1 MRKNLEC
8 EEFCLSLQSQNK
20 IRVVLTEDGV
30 IAQLVEQRTENPC
43 VPGSIPGDTT
53 ENQRVTEM
61 RLSFFYAQIWL
72 KCRVKQGNVFSNVL
86 TEMTTVDVICYKYK
100 PLKSGELPLKIR
112 ICKDRKTRY
121 INLGVSTKA
130 EYWDFEKNQPKSN
143 CPDREMLEKLIA
155 NKISEVKSKI
165 VELKSEDKEFSA
177 TTLVEKV
184 SHPTNTITVGELFKQ
199 HIHCLK
205 EEKRTGYRLSI
216 QQTYNSLIKFNR
228 HLDIPFSDIEGKSEN
243 TIGIRFR
250 NIRMI
255 FNLAMNM
262 ELVKPENYPFKKF
275 KVSKLHQDTAKRALT
290 KEEILSVVNYNITGK
305 DFYCKLAVHLFT
317 FSYFMGGINFVDMAY
332 LTEKNVLNN
341 RLIYNRRKTS
351 KLINLPMQERAIVV
365 LKEYEKKNSPYLFPI
380 LTTKHKTE
388 QQRLNRLHKVITKV
402 NKALKAIGE
411 ELHIPIKL
419 TTYVARHSYATVLKR
434 AGVATSIICESLGH
448 SSEKVTQIYLDG
460 FENSQIDK
468 AMENL

>member
-1 MRKNLEC
+1 
-8 EEFCLSLQSQNK
+8 
-20 IRVVLTEDGV
+20 
-30 IAQLVEQRTENPC
+30 
-43 VPGSIPGDTT
+43 
-53 ENQRVTEM
+53 
-61 RLSFFYAQIWL
+61 
-72 KCRVKQGNVFSNVL
+72 
-86 TEMTTVDVICYKYK
+86 MTTVDVICYKYK
-100 PLKSGELPLKIR
+100 PLKTGELPLKIR
-112 ICKDRKTRY
+112 VCKDRKTRY

-130 EYWDFEKNQPKSN
+130 EYWDFGKNQPKPT
-143 CPDREMLEKLIA
+143 CPNRELIEKLIS

-177 TTLVEKV
+177 TTLVENV
-184 SHPTNTITVGELFKQ
+184 SNPSKIITVGELFRQ
-199 HIHCLK
+199 HIHCLE

-216 QQTYNSLIKFNR
+216 QQTYNSLLKFNK
-228 HLDIPFSDIEGKSEN
+228 HLDIPFSDMDCNWLRRYETWLRKQNKSEN

-255 FNLAMNM
+255 FNLAMDM
-262 ELVKPENYPFKKF
+262 ELVKSENYPFKKF
-275 KVSKLHQDTAKRALT
+275 KVSKLYQETVKRALS
-290 KEEILSVVNYNITGK
+290 KGEILTVTDYPTAGK
-305 DFYCKLAVHLFT
+305 DFYTKLAINLFT

-332 LTEKNVLNN
+332 LTERNVIDN
-341 RLIYNRRKTS
+341 RLIYHRRKTG
-351 KLINLPMQERAIVV
+351 KPINLPMQQRAYMV
-365 LKEYEKKNSPYLFPI
+365 LKEYKKSNEAYLFPI
-380 LTTKHKTE
+380 LSSRHKTE

-402 NKALKAIGE
+402 NKALKSIGE

-434 AGVATSIICESLGH
+434 AGVSTSIISESLGH

>member
-1 MRKNLEC
+1 M
-8 EEFCLSLQSQNK
+8 
-20 IRVVLTEDGV
+20 
-30 IAQLVEQRTENPC
+30 
-43 VPGSIPGDTT
+43 
-53 ENQRVTEM
+53 
-61 RLSFFYAQIWL
+61 
-72 KCRVKQGNVFSNVL
+72 VKQLEKQKNVFSNVL
-86 TEMTTVDVICYKYK
+86 PQMTTVDVICYKYK
-100 PLKSGELPLKIR
+100 PLKTGEFPLKIR
-112 ICKDRKTRY
+112 VCKDRKTRY

-177 TTLVEKV
+177 STLVEKV

-199 HIHCLK
+199 HIHCLE

-216 QQTYNSLIKFNR
+216 QQTYNSLIKFNK
-228 HLDIPFSDIEGKSEN
+228 HLDIPFSEMDCNWLRRYETWLRKQGKSEN

-250 NIRMI
+250 NIRLI
-255 FNLAMNM
+255 FNLAINM
-262 ELVKPENYPFKKF
+262 RLLKPENYPFKQL
-275 KVSKLHQDTAKRALT
+275 KVSKLHQETAKRALT
-290 KEEILSVVNYNITGK
+290 KKEMLSVVNYNITGK

-332 LTEKNVLNN
+332 LTGKNIVNN

-365 LKEYEKKNSPYLFPI
+365 LKEYKKSNEPYLFPI
-380 LTTKHKTE
+380 LSSKHKTE

-402 NKALKAIGE
+402 NKALKSIGE
-411 ELHIPIKL
+411 ELQIPIKL
-419 TTYVARHSYATVLKR
+419 TTYVAGHSYATVLKR
-434 AGVATSIICESLGH
+434 AGVATSIISESLGH

-460 FENSQIDK
+460 FENSRIDK

>member
-1 MRKNLEC
+1 M
-8 EEFCLSLQSQNK
+8 
-20 IRVVLTEDGV
+20 
-30 IAQLVEQRTENPC
+30 
-43 VPGSIPGDTT
+43 
-53 ENQRVTEM
+53 
-61 RLSFFYAQIWL
+61 
-72 KCRVKQGNVFSNVL
+72 VKQLEKQKNVFSNVL
-86 TEMTTVDVICYKYK
+86 PQMTTVDVVCYKYK
-100 PLKSGELPLKIR
+100 PLKTGELPLKIR
-112 ICKDRKTRY
+112 VCKDRKTRY

-177 TTLVEKV
+177 STLVEKV

-199 HIHCLK
+199 HIHCLE

-216 QQTYNSLIKFNR
+216 QQTYNSLIKFNK
-228 HLDIPFSDIEGKSEN
+228 HLDIPFSEMDCSWLRRYETWLRKQGKSEN

-250 NIRMI
+250 NIRLI
-255 FNLAMNM
+255 FNLAINM
-262 ELVKPENYPFKKF
+262 RLLKPENDPFKQL
-275 KVSKLHQDTAKRALT
+275 KVSKLHQETAKRALT
-290 KEEILSVVNYNITGK
+290 KKEILSVVNYNITGK

-332 LTEKNVLNN
+332 LTGKNIVNN

-351 KLINLPMQERAIVV
+351 KLINLPMQERAFVV
-365 LKEYEKKNSPYLFPI
+365 LKEYKKSNEPYLFPI
-380 LTTKHKTE
+380 LSSKHKTE

-402 NKALKAIGE
+402 NKVLKSIGE
-411 ELHIPIKL
+411 ELQIPIKL

-434 AGVATSIICESLGH
+434 AVVATSIISESLGH

>member
-1 MRKNLEC
+1 M
-8 EEFCLSLQSQNK
+8 
-20 IRVVLTEDGV
+20 
-30 IAQLVEQRTENPC
+30 
-43 VPGSIPGDTT
+43 
-53 ENQRVTEM
+53 
-61 RLSFFYAQIWL
+61 
-72 KCRVKQGNVFSNVL
+72 VKQLEKQKNVFSNVL
-86 TEMTTVDVICYKYK
+86 PKMTTVDVVCYKYK
-100 PLKSGELPLKIR
+100 PLKTGELPLKIR
-112 ICKDRKTRY
+112 VCKDRKTRY

-177 TTLVEKV
+177 STLVEKV

-199 HIHCLK
+199 HIHCLE

-216 QQTYNSLIKFNR
+216 QQTYNSLIKFNK
-228 HLDIPFSDIEGKSEN
+228 HLDIPFSEMDCNWLRRYETWLRKQGKSEN

-250 NIRMI
+250 NIRLI
-255 FNLAMNM
+255 FNLAINM
-262 ELVKPENYPFKKF
+262 RLLKPENYPFKQL
-275 KVSKLHQDTAKRALT
+275 KVSKLHQETAKRALT
-290 KEEILSVVNYNITGK
+290 KMEILSVVNYNITGK

-332 LTEKNVLNN
+332 LTGKNIVNN

-365 LKEYEKKNSPYLFPI
+365 LKEYKKSNEPYLFPI
-380 LTTKHKTE
+380 LSSKHKTE

-402 NKALKAIGE
+402 NKALKSIGE
-411 ELHIPIKL
+411 ELQIPIKL

-434 AGVATSIICESLGH
+434 AGVATSIISESLGH

>member
-1 MRKNLEC
+1 
-8 EEFCLSLQSQNK
+8 
-20 IRVVLTEDGV
+20 
-30 IAQLVEQRTENPC
+30 
-43 VPGSIPGDTT
+43 
-53 ENQRVTEM
+53 
-61 RLSFFYAQIWL
+61 
-72 KCRVKQGNVFSNVL
+72 
-86 TEMTTVDVICYKYK
+86 MTTVDVICYKYK
-100 PLKSGELPLKIR
+100 PLKTGELPIKIKV
-112 ICKDRKTRY
+112 CKDRKTRY

-130 EYWDFEKNQPKSN
+130 EYWDFEKNQPKST
-143 CPDREMLEKLIA
+143 CPDRELLEKLISS
-155 NKISEVKSKI
+155 KISEVKSKI

-184 SHPTNTITVGELFKQ
+184 SNPSKTITVGELFKQ
-199 HIHCLK
+199 HIHCLE

-228 HLDIPFSDIEGKSEN
+228 HLDIPFSEMDYNWLKRYEVWLRKQSKSEN

-250 NIRMI
+250 NIRTI
-255 FNLAMNM
+255 FNLAIDM
-262 ELVKPENYPFKKF
+262 ELVKQGDYPFKKF
-275 KVSKLHQDTAKRALT
+275 KVSKLHQETAKRALS
-290 KEEILSVVNYNITGK
+290 KDEILAVINYSTEDK
-305 DFYCKLAVHLFT
+305 DFYTRLAVALFT

-332 LTEKNVLNN
+332 LTEKNIIED
-341 RLIYNRRKTS
+341 RLIYHRRKTG
-351 KLINLPMQERAIVV
+351 KLINLSMQERALLV
-365 LKEYEKKNSPYLFPI
+365 LKEYKRSYEPYLFPI
-380 LTTKHKTE
+380 LSSKHKTE

-411 ELHIPIKL
+411 ELDIPIKL

>member
-1 MRKNLEC
+1 
-8 EEFCLSLQSQNK
+8 
-20 IRVVLTEDGV
+20 
-30 IAQLVEQRTENPC
+30 
-43 VPGSIPGDTT
+43 
-53 ENQRVTEM
+53 
-61 RLSFFYAQIWL
+61 
-72 KCRVKQGNVFSNVL
+72 
-86 TEMTTVDVICYKYK
+86 MTTVDVICYKYK
-100 PLKSGELPLKIR
+100 PLKTGELPLKIR
-112 ICKDRKTRY
+112 VCKDRKTRY

-130 EYWDFEKNQPKSN
+130 EYWDFGKNQPKPT
-143 CPDREMLEKLIA
+143 CPNRELIEKLIS

-177 TTLVEKV
+177 TTLVENV
-184 SHPTNTITVGELFKQ
+184 SNPSKIITVGELFRQ
-199 HIHCLK
+199 HIHCLE

-216 QQTYNSLIKFNR
+216 QQTYNSLLKFNK
-228 HLDIPFSDIEGKSEN
+228 HLDIPFSDMDCNWLRRYETWLRKQNKSEN

-255 FNLAMNM
+255 FNLAMDM
-262 ELVKPENYPFKKF
+262 ELVKSENYPFKKF
-275 KVSKLHQDTAKRALT
+275 KVSKLYQETVKRALS
-290 KEEILSVVNYNITGK
+290 KGEILTVTDYPTAGK
-305 DFYCKLAVHLFT
+305 DFYTKLAINLFT

-332 LTEKNVLNN
+332 LTERNVIDN
-341 RLIYNRRKTS
+341 RLIYHRRKTG
-351 KLINLPMQERAIVV
+351 KLINLPMQQRAYMV
-365 LKEYEKKNSPYLFPI
+365 LKEYKKSNEAYLFPI
-380 LTTKHKTE
+380 LSSKHKTE

-402 NKALKAIGE
+402 NKALKSIGE

-434 AGVATSIICESLGH
+434 AGVSTSIISESLGH